1 MVENKLYN
9 IIKYKVEKIKSILFE
24 IEVSNSWRNKKCY
37 YRDLKRALK
46 YWKEQLEKI
55 TLVLIILLL
64 YSCEHK
70 IDSGIVIK
78 KQYIPTHIIMQ
89 PIMTGKVITYMP
101 IMRQEQFWLIVNND
115 TITENFHVR
124 KDIYD
129 KYNIGDSIYFK
140 ND

>member
-24 IEVSNSWRNKKCY
+24 MEVSNSWRNKKCY
-37 YRDLKRALK
+37 YRDLKRAFK

-55 TLVLIILLL
+55 ALVLIILLL

-78 KQYIPTHIIMQ
+78 NNTLQ
-89 PIMTGKVITYMP
+89 
-101 IMRQEQFWLIVNND
+101 LIQLCNQ
-115 TITENFHVR
+115 
-124 KDIYD
+124 
-129 KYNIGDSIYFK
+129 
-140 ND
+140 